1 MPVIQSTCTKTN
13 PYFFF
18 QNGVGEGGA
27 PGAPVLDQPLLY
39 ISHMHHLSLTL
50 HLLFCNSVDIII
62 TAVRAINDFWNV
74 RGILQLCFSVSY
86 PFN

>member
-1 MPVIQSTCTKTN
+1 MRVIHSKFIKTN

-18 QNGVGEGGA
+18 KTGGGGGGA
-27 PGAPVLDQPLLY
+27 VLDPPLLF

-50 HLLFCNSVDIII
+50 HLLFCNSVAIII
-62 TAVRAINDFWNV
+62 TAVRVINDFWDV

>member
-1 MPVIQSTCTKTN
+1 MRVMHSKFIKTN
-13 PYFFF
+13 PYCFFKT
-18 QNGVGEGGA
+18 GEGG
-27 PGAPVLDQPLLY
+27 GAVLDPPLLD

-50 HLLFCNSVDIII
+50 HLFFSNSIDIDI

-74 RGILQLCFSVSY
+74 RGILQLYFPASY